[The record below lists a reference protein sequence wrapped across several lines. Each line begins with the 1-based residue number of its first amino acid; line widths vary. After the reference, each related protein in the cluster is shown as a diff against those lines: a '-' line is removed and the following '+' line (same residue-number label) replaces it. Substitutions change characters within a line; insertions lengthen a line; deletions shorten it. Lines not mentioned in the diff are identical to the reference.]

1 MFPDVYS
8 DQAGS
13 SVGLVLTNLV
23 TDEERATLLT
33 LLDQHTALKSQDLFP
48 PDQRLGSV
56 GSALVKGGRA
66 GVTGDR
72 DRGREGRGVN

>member
-56 GSALVKGGRA
+56 GSALVKGDRA